1 MKLIK
6 LILGG
11 EWLER
16 DPSLR
21 KTLFFFM
28 LHHTSVVF
36 TLLLSCAEE
45 MLLQVFLLTI
55 IIGKTGVVIQCL
67 SGTLK
72 CLLQHDHGDHAAE
85 DA

>member
-21 KTLFFFM
+21 KTLFFFTH
-28 LHHTSVVF
+28 LF